1 MSVLALEQLVAGYGP
16 IRVVRD
22 VSLTVDEGEAVALL
36 GRNGAG
42 KTTTLKAALGMVR
55 VFSGRVLYRG
65 RDVMRF
71 ATHRRAMLG
80 MGYVPDDRRIF
91 PELTVRENL
100 EVAIKRGMKQRGTK
114 KVSCW
119 NIDRIYQLMPW
130 LKEIERRRGG
140 FLSGGEQQMLTIAR
154 TMMGNP
160 EVLLLDE
167 PTEGLAPHFVR
178 LVSDLIKELKSSGIA
193 VLLAEQNLRFI
204 TPLADRVYVLESGEL
219 RLEGTM
225 AAMAERQDVR
235 ALLAL

>member
-100 EVAIKRGMKQRGTK
+100 EVGMKRGTK
-114 KVSCW
+114 KVSGW
-119 NIDRIYQLMPW
+119 TIDRIYQLMPW

-193 VLLAEQNLRFI
+193 VLLAEQNLHFI

>member
-1 MSVLALEQLVAGYGP
+1 MSVLVLEQLVAGYGP

-22 VSLTVDEGEAVALL
+22 LSLTVNEGEVVALL

-42 KTTTLKAALGMVR
+42 KTTSLKAALAMVR

-65 RDVMRF
+65 RDVTRL
-71 ATHRRAMLG
+71 ATYRRATLG

-100 EVAIKRGMKQRGTK
+100 EIAIKRGANKGSGWT
-114 KVSCW
+114 
-119 NIDRIYQLMPW
+119 IERIYHLMPW
-130 LKEIERRRGG
+130 LKEIQRRRGG

-167 PTEGLAPHFVR
+167 PTEGLAPHFLRVIGDLVR
-178 LVSDLIKELKSSGIA
+178 ELKSSGIA

-219 RLEGTM
+219 RLEGSM
-225 AAMAERQDVR
+225 AALAEKQEVR

>member
-1 MSVLALEQLVAGYGP
+1 MSLLALEQLAAGYGP
-16 IRVVRD
+16 IRVVHD
-22 VSLTVDEGEAVALL
+22 LSLTVGEGEVVALL

-42 KTTTLKAALGMVR
+42 KTTTLKATLGMVR

-65 RDVMRF
+65 REVTRL

-100 EVAIKRGMKQRGTK
+100 EVAIKRRTRTISGWTIGR
-114 KVSCW
+114 VY
-119 NIDRIYQLMPW
+119 RLMPW
-130 LKEIERRRGG
+130 LKEIQRRRGG

-160 EVLLLDE
+160 QVLLLDE

-178 LVSDLIKELKSSGIA
+178 LVGDLVKELKSSGTA
-193 VLLAEQNLRFI
+193 VLLAEQNLRFV

-225 AAMAERQDVR
+225 AAMSEKREVR

>member
-1 MSVLALEQLVAGYGP
+1 MSLLALEQLAAGYGP
-16 IRVVRD
+16 IRVVHD
-22 VSLTVDEGEAVALL
+22 LSLTVGEGEVVALL

-42 KTTTLKAALGMVR
+42 KTTTLKATLGMVR

-65 RDVMRF
+65 REVTRL
-71 ATHRRAMLG
+71 AAHRRAMLG

-100 EVAIKRGMKQRGTK
+100 EVAIKRRTRTISGWTIGR
-114 KVSCW
+114 VY
-119 NIDRIYQLMPW
+119 RLMPW
-130 LKEIERRRGG
+130 LKEIQRRRGG

-160 EVLLLDE
+160 QVLLLDE

-178 LVSDLIKELKSSGIA
+178 LVGDLVKELKSSGTA
-193 VLLAEQNLRFI
+193 VLLAEQNLRFV

-219 RLEGTM
+219 RLEGTT
-225 AAMAERQDVR
+225 AAMSEKPEVR

>member
-1 MSVLALEQLVAGYGP
+1 MSVLTLEGLVAGYGP

-22 VSLTVDEGEAVALL
+22 VSVTIGEGEVVALL

-65 RDVMRF
+65 QNVTRL

-100 EVAIKRGMKQRGTK
+100 EVAIKPRVRNGRWTLA
-114 KVSCW
+114 
-119 NIDRIYQLMPW
+119 RIYELMPW
-130 LKEIERRRGG
+130 LREIQRRRGG

-178 LVSDLIKELKSSGIA
+178 LISDLVKELKASGTA

-219 RLEGTM
+219 RLEGTT
-225 AAMAERQDVR
+225 AAMADKQEIR

>member
-22 VSLTVDEGEAVALL
+22 VSLTVDEGEVVALL

-42 KTTTLKAALGMVR
+42 KTTTLKGALGMVR

-65 RDVMRF
+65 RDITRL

-100 EVAIKRGMKQRGTK
+100 EVAIKPLK
-114 KVSCW
+114 KVSGW
-119 NIDRIYQLMPW
+119 SIGRIYRLMPW
-130 LKEIERRRGG
+130 LREIERRRGG

-178 LVSDLIKELKSSGIA
+178 LVGDLVKELKSSGTA

-225 AAMAERQDVR
+225 VAMAEKQEVR

>member
-22 VSLTVDEGEAVALL
+22 VSLTVDEGEVVALL

-65 RDVMRF
+65 RDVTRL
-71 ATHRRAMLG
+71 ATYRRATLG

-91 PELTVRENL
+91 PELTVRANL
-100 EVAIKRGMKQRGTK
+100 EVAIKHGSK
-114 KVSCW
+114 KASGW
-119 NIDRIYQLMPW
+119 TIERIYQLMPW
-130 LKEIERRRGG
+130 LREIQRRRGG

-178 LVSDLIKELKSSGIA
+178 LVGDLVKELKSCGIA

-219 RLEGTM
+219 RLEGPM
-225 AAMAERQDVR
+225 AALAEKQEVR

>member
-22 VSLTVDEGEAVALL
+22 VSLTVDEGEVVALL

-55 VFSGRVLYRG
+55 VFSGRVRYRG
-65 RDVMRF
+65 RDVTRL
-71 ATHRRAMLG
+71 ATYRRATLG

-91 PELTVRENL
+91 PELTVRANL
-100 EVAIKRGMKQRGTK
+100 EVAIKRGSK
-114 KVSCW
+114 KASGW
-119 NIDRIYQLMPW
+119 TIERIYQLMPW
-130 LKEIERRRGG
+130 LREIQRRRGG
-140 FLSGGEQQMLTIAR
+140 FLSGGEQQMLSIAR

-178 LVSDLIKELKSSGIA
+178 LVGDLVKELKSCGIA

-219 RLEGTM
+219 RLEGPM
-225 AAMAERQDVR
+225 AALAEKQEVR

>member
-16 IRVVRD
+16 LRVVRD
-22 VSLTVDEGEAVALL
+22 VSLTVDEGEVVALL

-55 VFSGRVLYRG
+55 VFSGRVRYRG
-65 RDVMRF
+65 REVTRL
-71 ATHRRAMLG
+71 ATHRRTMLG

-100 EVAIKRGMKQRGTK
+100 EVAIKPGPGNARG
-114 KVSCW
+114 W
-119 NIDRIYQLMPW
+119 AIERIYLLMPW
-130 LKEIERRRGG
+130 LKEIQRRRGG

-178 LVSDLIKELKSSGIA
+178 LISDLVKELKASGTA

-204 TPLADRVYVLESGEL
+204 TSLADRIYVLESGEL

-225 AAMAERQDVR
+225 AAMAEKQELR

>member
-1 MSVLALEQLVAGYGP
+1 MSVLALEGLVAGYGL

-22 VSLTVDEGEAVALL
+22 LSLMVGEGEVVALL

-42 KTTTLKAALGMVR
+42 KTTSLKATLGMVR
-55 VFSGRVLYRG
+55 VFSGRVLYKG
-65 RDVMRF
+65 RDVTRL

-100 EVAIKRGMKQRGTK
+100 EIAIKPGAGNTRWT
-114 KVSCW
+114 
-119 NIDRIYQLMPW
+119 IARIYQLMPW
-130 LKEIERRRGG
+130 LREIQRRRGG

-160 EVLLLDE
+160 EMLLLDE

-178 LVSDLIKELKSSGIA
+178 LISDLVRELKSSGTA

-225 AAMAERQDVR
+225 AALAERQEVR

>member
-22 VSLTVDEGEAVALL
+22 VGLAVGEGEVVALL

-42 KTTTLKAALGMVR
+42 KTTMLKAALGMVR

-65 RDVMRF
+65 RDVTRL

-100 EVAIKRGMKQRGTK
+100 EVAIKRGSKNGRGWTLE
-114 KVSCW
+114 
-119 NIDRIYQLMPW
+119 RIYQLMPW
-130 LKEIERRRGG
+130 LKEIQRRRGG

-178 LVSDLIKELKSSGIA
+178 LVSDLVEDLKSSGIA

-204 TPLADRVYVLESGEL
+204 TPLANRVYVIESGEL

>member
-1 MSVLALEQLVAGYGP
+1 MSLLAMEQLEAGYGP
-16 IRVVRD
+16 IRVVRALNL
-22 VSLTVDEGEAVALL
+22 SIEAGEVVALL

-42 KTTTLKAALGMVR
+42 KTTTLKAALGLVR
-55 VFSGRVLYRG
+55 VFSGRVRYRD
-65 RDVMRF
+65 RDITRLP
-71 ATHRRAMLG
+71 TYRRALLG

-100 EVAIKRGMKQRGTK
+100 EVAQKTGSNHARGWTVQ
-114 KVSCW
+114 
-119 NIDRIYQLMPW
+119 RIYQLMPW

-167 PTEGLAPHFVR
+167 PTEGLAPHFVS
-178 LVSDLIKELKSSGIA
+178 LVGELVKQLKASGTT

-225 AAMAERQDVR
+225 AAMAEKQEVR

>member
-16 IRVVRD
+16 IRVVHN
-22 VSLTVDEGEAVALL
+22 VSLSVGKGEVVALL

-55 VFSGRVLYRG
+55 VFAGRVLYRS
-65 RDVMRF
+65 RDVTRL

-80 MGYVPDDRRIF
+80 IGYVPEDRRIF
-91 PELTVRENL
+91 PELTVHENL
-100 EVAIKRGMKQRGTK
+100 EVAIKRGSKNGHGWT
-114 KVSCW
+114 
-119 NIDRIYQLMPW
+119 IEHIYQLMPW
-130 LKEIERRRGG
+130 LKEIQRRRGG
-140 FLSGGEQQMLTIAR
+140 FLSGGEQQMLAIAR

-160 EVLLLDE
+160 EALLLDE

-178 LVSDLIKELKSSGIA
+178 LVSDLVQEMKSSGMA

-219 RLEGTM
+219 RLEGVM
-225 AAMAERQDVR
+225 AALAEKQEVR
-235 ALLAL
+235 TLLAL

>member
-1 MSVLALEQLVAGYGP
+1 MSVLVLKQLVAGYGP

-22 VSLTVDEGEAVALL
+22 LSVTVGEGEVVALL

-42 KTTTLKAALGMVR
+42 KTTTLKAAMGMVR
-55 VFSGRVLYRG
+55 VFSGQVLYRE
-65 RDVMRF
+65 RDVTRLP
-71 ATHRRAMLG
+71 THRRALLG
-80 MGYVPDDRRIF
+80 LGYVPDDRRIF
-91 PELTVRENL
+91 PELTVGENL
-100 EVAIKRGMKQRGTK
+100 QIAMRPGSKNARGWTLARA
-114 KVSCW
+114 
-119 NIDRIYQLMPW
+119 YELMPW
-130 LKEIERRRGG
+130 LREIQRRRGG

-178 LVSDLIKELKSSGIA
+178 LVSDLVKELKACGTA

-219 RLEGTM
+219 RLEGSM
-225 AAMAERQDVR
+225 AAMAENQEVR
-235 ALLAL
+235 VLLAL

>member
-65 RDVMRF
+65 HEVTRL

-100 EVAIKRGMKQRGTK
+100 EVAIKRGTK
-114 KVSCW
+114 KVSGW
-119 NIDRIYQLMPW
+119 TIGRIYQLMPW

>member
-1 MSVLALEQLVAGYGP
+1 MSVLALEQLAAGYGP
-16 IRVVRD
+16 IRVVHD
-22 VSLTVDEGEAVALL
+22 LSLTVGEGEVVALL

-55 VFSGRVLYRG
+55 VFSGRVLYRD
-65 RDVMRF
+65 REVTRL

-100 EVAIKRGMKQRGTK
+100 EVAIKRGTRTISGWTIGR
-114 KVSCW
+114 VY
-119 NIDRIYQLMPW
+119 RLMPW
-130 LKEIERRRGG
+130 LKEIQRRRGG
-140 FLSGGEQQMLTIAR
+140 FLSGGEQQMLSIAR

-160 EVLLLDE
+160 QVLLLDE

-178 LVSDLIKELKSSGIA
+178 LVGDLVKELKSSGTA
-193 VLLAEQNLRFI
+193 VLLAEQNLRFV

-225 AAMAERQDVR
+225 AAMGEKQEVR

>member
-1 MSVLALEQLVAGYGP
+1 MSVLALEGLVAGYGL

-22 VSLTVDEGEAVALL
+22 LSLMVGEGEVVALL

-42 KTTTLKAALGMVR
+42 KTTSLKATLGMVR
-55 VFSGRVLYRG
+55 VFSGRVLYKG
-65 RDVMRF
+65 RDVTRL

-100 EVAIKRGMKQRGTK
+100 EIAIKPGAGNTRWT
-114 KVSCW
+114 
-119 NIDRIYQLMPW
+119 IARIYQLMPW
-130 LKEIERRRGG
+130 LREIQRRRGG

-160 EVLLLDE
+160 EMLLLDE

-178 LVSDLIKELKSSGIA
+178 LISDLVRELKSSGTA

-204 TPLADRVYVLESGEL
+204 TPLADRVYVLESGEQ

-225 AAMAERQDVR
+225 AALAERQEVR

>member
-1 MSVLALEQLVAGYGP
+1 MSVLALELLTAGYGP

-22 VSLTVDEGEAVALL
+22 LSLTVGEGEVVALL

-42 KTTTLKAALGMVR
+42 KTTTLKGALGMVH
-55 VFSGRVLYRG
+55 VFSGQVLYRG
-65 RDVMRF
+65 REVTRL

-100 EVAIKRGMKQRGTK
+100 EVAIKRGSRKISGWTI
-114 KVSCW
+114 S
-119 NIDRIYQLMPW
+119 RIYRIMPW
-130 LKEIERRRGG
+130 LKEISRRRGG

-160 EVLLLDE
+160 EVLFLDE

-178 LVSDLIKELKSSGIA
+178 LISDLVKELKASGTA
-193 VLLAEQNLRFI
+193 VLLAEQNLRFV

-225 AAMAERQDVR
+225 AAMAEKQEVR

>member
-1 MSVLALEQLVAGYGP
+1 MSLLALEQLAAGYGP
-16 IRVVRD
+16 IRVVHD
-22 VSLTVDEGEAVALL
+22 LSLTVGEGEVVALL

-42 KTTTLKAALGMVR
+42 KTTTLKATLGMVR

-65 RDVMRF
+65 REVTRL
-71 ATHRRAMLG
+71 ATHRRAMFG

-100 EVAIKRGMKQRGTK
+100 EVAIKRRTRTISGWTIGR
-114 KVSCW
+114 VY
-119 NIDRIYQLMPW
+119 RLMPW
-130 LKEIERRRGG
+130 LKEIQRRRGG

-160 EVLLLDE
+160 QVLLLDE

-178 LVSDLIKELKSSGIA
+178 LVGDLVKELKSSGTA
-193 VLLAEQNLRFI
+193 VLLAEQNLRFV

-225 AAMAERQDVR
+225 AAMSEKREVR

>member
-1 MSVLALEQLVAGYGP
+1 MSVLALEQLAAGYGP
-16 IRVVRD
+16 IRVVHD
-22 VSLTVDEGEAVALL
+22 LSLTVGEGEVVALL

-42 KTTTLKAALGMVR
+42 KTTTLKATLGMVR

-65 RDVMRF
+65 REVTRL

-100 EVAIKRGMKQRGTK
+100 EVAIKRRTRTISGWTIGR
-114 KVSCW
+114 VY
-119 NIDRIYQLMPW
+119 RLMPW
-130 LKEIERRRGG
+130 LKEIQRRRGG

-160 EVLLLDE
+160 QVLLLDE

-178 LVSDLIKELKSSGIA
+178 LVGDLVKELKSSGTA
-193 VLLAEQNLRFI
+193 VLLAEQNLRFV

-225 AAMAERQDVR
+225 AAMSEKREVR

>member
-22 VSLTVDEGEAVALL
+22 VSLAVGEGEVVALL

-42 KTTTLKAALGMVR
+42 KTTMLKAALGMVR

-65 RDVMRF
+65 RDVTRL

-100 EVAIKRGMKQRGTK
+100 EVAIKRGSKNGRGWTLE
-114 KVSCW
+114 
-119 NIDRIYQLMPW
+119 RIYQLMPW
-130 LKEIERRRGG
+130 LKEIQRRRGG

-178 LVSDLIKELKSSGIA
+178 LVSELVKELKSSGIA

-204 TPLADRVYVLESGEL
+204 TPLANRVYVIESGEL